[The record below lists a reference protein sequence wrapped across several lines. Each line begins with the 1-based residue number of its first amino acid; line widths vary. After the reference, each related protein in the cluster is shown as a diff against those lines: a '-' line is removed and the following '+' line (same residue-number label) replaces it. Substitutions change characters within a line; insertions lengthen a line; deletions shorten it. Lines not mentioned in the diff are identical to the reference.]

1 MPWEVLVGFPS
12 LTPASPGKGD
22 ILGRAS
28 LQQYFEDK
36 EACELGEQS
45 EDSIVYGVGLAAL
58 GISSVKD
65 AVIEG
70 VNSHPHIKREGTSYC
85 QLINPH

>member
-1 MPWEVLVGFPS
+1 M
-12 LTPASPGKGD
+12 
-22 ILGRAS
+22 
-28 LQQYFEDK
+28 
-36 EACELGEQS
+36 GEQS

-58 GISSVKD
+58 GISSVKG
-65 AVIEG
+65 AVIGG